1 MELNELKLEVLDLNQ
16 QAAMLI
22 KAGKV
27 QEAQAKLDKAADL
40 DPMVVDT
47 YRNYGDLYMTVE
59 KYKDAKN
66 SYKKALL
73 VEKSGLLYF
82 LHGNACFMSDDIHEG
97 LESYNNAI
105 SAGYDSDEM
114 MFFMGMAYEHL
125 NDDNMALRYF
135 QKACLKN
142 PSRPDYMVKKI
153 SLMVRLGMLE
163 SAEKETDQLLN
174 VAPELFDGYHI
185 KTQLLLQRGALK
197 EAVSFAKSATA
208 RFPEDAEL
216 TYDYVKCLALAK
228 DYDNAIAVLNQ
239 AKQMKYFEAVKAG
252 FMILEAQIAAENN
265 NFDHAIRCCEDCIA
279 AAPDGEQV
287 GEAGFILMNL
297 YFVKEDLEKALK
309 QAENL
314 VARETGDPYYHA
326 ALYYKALCLKRL
338 GKQEESAFA
347 YKNANALYRLHTLEN
362 PAAID
367 VYLYRAMCLKDM
379 EEYDKALEI
388 LDFILGL
395 DDEIAEVYTVKAE
408 IYNALGKKAQSDA
421 QLEKA
426 FAIKPELRPQN
437 GKDGE

>member
-22 KAGKV
+22 KVGKV
-27 QEAQAKLDKAADL
+27 QEAKAKLEKAADL

-47 YRNYGDLYMTVE
+47 YRNYGDLYMAVE
-59 KYKDAKN
+59 QYKDAKN
-66 SYKKALL
+66 AYKKALL
-73 VEKSGLLYF
+73 VEKSGVLYF
-82 LHGNACFMSDDIHEG
+82 LYGNACFMNDDVHEG
-97 LESYNNAI
+97 LENYNNAI

-135 QKACLKN
+135 QKASLKN

-153 SLMVRLGMLE
+153 SVMVRLGMME
-163 SAEKETDQLLN
+163 SAEKETDVLLN
-174 VAPELFDGYHI
+174 VAPELYDGYHI
-185 KTQLLLQRGALK
+185 KIQLLMQRGDMK
-197 EAVSFAKSATA
+197 EAVTFAKAATE

-216 TYDYVKCLALAK
+216 MYDYVKCMALAK
-228 DYDNAIAVLNQ
+228 DYDNAIRVLNQ
-239 AKQMKYFEAVKAG
+239 AKQMKYFDAVKTG

-265 NFDHAIRCCEDCIA
+265 NFDYAIQCCEECIA
-279 AAPDGEQV
+279 IAQDGEHA

-297 YFVKEDLEKALK
+297 YFVQENYDNALK
-309 QAENL
+309 QASAL
-314 VARETGDPYYHA
+314 VAKETGDPYYHA

-338 GKQEESAFA
+338 GKAEESGFA
-347 YKNANALYRLHTLEN
+347 YKNANAIYRLHTLQN

-367 VYLYRAMCLKDM
+367 VYLYRSMCLKDM
-379 EEYDKALEI
+379 EEYDKALEM

-395 DDEIAEVYTVKAE
+395 DDQIAEVYTIKAE
-408 IYNALGKKAQSDA
+408 IYNALGKKAQADA

-426 FAIKPELRPQN
+426 YAIKPELKPQD